1 MKTDRKTFL
10 KETVLLAAGGF
21 VGTSFLTSL
30 GHEQTVSE
38 APSGKKPM
46 GLQTYSLAEE
56 LLNDLPAGLARLV
69 NMGFTDLELYGYR
82 DGKFGDYYNPQAP
95 LIDAPDY
102 KKMAD
107 DAGINLLSGHCN
119 AMTRHPRFSREAF
132 NDMVEYWKMAA
143 GAHVQMGMKYIVQ
156 DWCLNAGNEDEEK
169 FLCELY
175 NKVGEVVKSEGMT
188 WGYHNHNMEFA
199 PLLTEAEKGS
209 TPPKTPLYQI
219 LLEGTDPSLV
229 VFEMDV
235 YWMIMGQQDPCEW
248 MKKYPDRFRLLHIK
262 DREVIGDSGIL
273 NLQKIYTTGYEIGVE
288 NFILEHEA
296 PRDKSKS
303 RFEIVEQSA
312 KYIQSAPFV
321 K

>member
-10 KETVLLAAGGF
+10 KDAALMAAGSF
-21 VGTSFLTSL
+21 VGTSFLAS
-30 GHEQTVSE
+30 GEHEPLAYE
-38 APSGKKPM
+38 APAKKKPM

-56 LLNDLPAGLARLV
+56 LLDDLPNGLARIV
-69 NMGFTDLELYGYR
+69 KMGFTDLELYGYN
-82 DGKFGDYYNPQAP
+82 DGKFGDYYNPKAK
-95 LIDAPDY
+95 LIDALDY

-119 AMTRHPRFSREAF
+119 ARTRNPGFSREAF
-132 NDMVEYWKMAA
+132 NDMVEYWKTAA
-143 GAHVQMGMKYIVQ
+143 GVHVQLGMKYIIQ

-169 FLCELY
+169 YLCDLY
-175 NKVGEVVKSEGMT
+175 NKVGEVVKAEGMT

-199 PLLTEAEKGS
+199 PLLTVAEKGRV
-209 TPPKTPLYQI
+209 PEKTPLYQI

-229 VFEMDV
+229 IFEMDV
-235 YWMIMGQQDPCEW
+235 YWMVMGQQDPCEW
-248 MKKYPDRFRLLHIK
+248 MKKYPGRFRLLHIK
-262 DREVIGDSGIL
+262 DREVIGDSGML
-273 NLQKIYTTGYEIGVE
+273 NLQKIYTTGYEIGIE

-296 PRDKSKS
+296 PRDKTKS

-312 KYIQSAPFV
+312 KYIQSARFV